1 MEQILLKAEKR
12 GGKGKSTARKLRNEG
27 RIPAI
32 LYGRDIEPLPITVS
46 AREWELL
53 SRHVKRNAILSMEL
67 VTGEKAENRPV
78 MVKEVQKEFVKNKV
92 LHIDFLQVSME
103 RKIEVEIAVHLKGEL
118 KGAAKEGLVEQHLRS
133 VKVECLPT
141 QIPETIVID
150 ISELGMGD
158 SIHVADLSL
167 PGVTIVEGADVAI
180 VTIAHAA
187 GEEKP
192 AAVAAEEEVVAV
204 EKKEE

>member
-12 GGKGKSTARKLRNEG
+12 EGKGKSTARKLRNEG

-32 LYGRDIEPLPITVS
+32 LYGRDIDPLPITVS

-67 VTGEKAENRPV
+67 AAEGKAENRPV
-78 MVKEVQKEFVKNKV
+78 MVRDVQKEFAKDKV

-103 RKIEVEIAVHLKGEL
+103 RKIEVEITVHIKGEL
-118 KGAAKEGLVEQHLRS
+118 KGPAKEGIVEQHLRS

-141 QIPETIVID
+141 QIPETIEID

-158 SIHVADLSL
+158 SIHVSDLSL
-167 PGVTIVEGADVAI
+167 PGVTVIEGADVAV
-180 VTIAHAA
+180 VTIAHPA
-187 GEEKP
+187 GEETA
-192 AAVAAEEEVVAV
+192 AAVAEEETA
-204 EKKEE
+204 EKKEG

>member
-12 GGKGKSTARKLRNEG
+12 NDKGKSVARKLRKEG

-32 LYGRDIEPLPITVS
+32 LYGRDVEPLPITVS

-67 VTGEKAENRPV
+67 LAGEKAENRPV
-78 MVKEVQKEFVKNKV
+78 MVKEVQKECVKDRV

-103 RKIEVEIAVHLKGEL
+103 RKIEVEISIHLKGEL
-118 KGAAKEGLVEQHLRS
+118 KGAAKEALVEQHIRS
-133 VKVECLPT
+133 VRVECLPT
-141 QIPETIVID
+141 QIPEILEID
-150 ISELGMGD
+150 ISDLGIGD
-158 SIHVADLSL
+158 SIHVGDISL
-167 PGVTIVEGADVAI
+167 PGVTMIEGADVAI
-180 VTIAHAA
+180 VTIAHPG
-187 GEEKP
+187 GEETP
-192 AAVAAEEEVVAV
+192 AAVVEE